1 MSVFISRGFTLV
13 ELMIT
18 ISIASILLAVAVPS
32 YQSLMKGSHLT
43 TQANEFMTALH
54 YARSEAVKRGIRVT
68 ICKSADGATCNGDS
82 WQDGWLIFSD
92 AGIAGSV
99 DSGDEVLRVF
109 PKLAGS
115 SLKGGSNF
123 SDRISY
129 LRNGRSQGGNN
140 LPNGTFTLCHQEDA
154 REIIIN
160 VSGRARVKKADCP
173 ANKEFSDE
181 SEDEN

>member
-1 MSVFISRGFTLV
+1 MTVLINKGFSLV
-13 ELMIT
+13 ELMVT

-32 YQSLMKGSHLT
+32 YQFLMKGSHLT

-54 YARSEAVKRGIRVT
+54 YARSEAVKRGMRIT

-99 DSGDEVLRVF
+99 DGGDEILRVF
-109 PKLAGS
+109 PKLTGS
-115 SLKGGSNF
+115 SLKGRSNF
-123 SDRISY
+123 GDRISY
-129 LRNGRSQGGNN
+129 LRNGRSQGDSN